1 MTNAH
6 LFTIDLELPQVF
18 LEAVSHI
25 ESSTQQHPIRPLL
38 LRHIRKPDAR
48 RMLLPRRQYP
58 PNIQI
63 PHVNLLIALAF
74 LITIQTALEHFQ
86 LRISIRRQKERQRI
100 PLLARFVPHTMNS
113 GREFAVRLLL
123 EILSDVTYKRARLRR
138 RVDPDAILVEDF
150 ERGDGVLEDE
160 G

>member
-1 MTNAH
+1 
-6 LFTIDLELPQVF
+6 
-18 LEAVSHI
+18 
-25 ESSTQQHPIRPLL
+25 
-38 LRHIRKPDAR
+38 
-48 RMLLPRRQYP
+48 
-58 PNIQI
+58 
-63 PHVNLLIALAF
+63 
-74 LITIQTALEHFQ
+74 
-86 LRISIRRQKERQRI
+86 
-100 PLLARFVPHTMNS
+100 MNS